1 MPRAEAPHENEPP
14 QGSPWDLPIVEAPLA
29 FVDLEMTGLD
39 PKVDRVIEVAVSRRR
54 GAIVEETFSSLVNP
68 GPDATFKT
76 DVHGLGPAQL
86 ADAPP
91 FGDVARRILETCA
104 GAVLVAHGAWWDVT
118 FLEAEFVRLAE
129 DVRFPFYLDT
139 VTLSRRALKAES
151 HSLEALAR
159 RFGIDRGIAHRARD
173 DVRSLIAVFDRLLEE
188 LRPASPRDLWHVRI
202 AERHARPEIVE
213 RCLAFAGTG
222 VPARVLYRPSHKG
235 PRAFDA
241 ILTLVR
247 TDLDPPRV
255 LGYSLP
261 GRGRFDLRSDRILAI
276 THTSET
282 VEPAAS

>member
-1 MPRAEAPHENEPP
+1 MAEA
-14 QGSPWDLPIVEAPLA
+14 SLA

-54 GAIVEETFSSLVNP
+54 GAIVEDAFDSLVNP
-68 GPDATFKT
+68 GPGVTFKT
-76 DVHGLGPAQL
+76 DVHGLGPPQL
-86 ADAPP
+86 AEAPP
-91 FGDVARRILETCA
+91 FAEVARRIVETCS
-104 GAVLVAHGAWWDVT
+104 GAVIVAHGAWWDVT
-118 FLEAEFVRLAE
+118 FLEAELARLGTE
-129 DVRFPFYLDT
+129 VRFPFYLDT
-139 VTLSRRALKAES
+139 VTLSRRAIQAES
-151 HSLEALAR
+151 HSLEALGR
-159 RFGIDRGIAHRARD
+159 RFGIDRGLAHRAKD
-173 DVRSLIAVFDRLLEE
+173 DVRSLITLFDLLLAE
-188 LRPASPRDLWHVRI
+188 LRPSSPRDLWHVRI

-222 VPARVLYRPSHKG
+222 VPARVLYRPSHKA
-235 PRAFDA
+235 PRTFEA

-282 VEPAAS
+282 VEPAPS